1 MRLGGIDRAVD
12 AKYPPDPFPGR
23 PVFALFALSAII
35 ADPSSLAPNARQKT
49 VWEHYNEIAKYIDFD
64 REHEWGDVADSTL
77 VFVSESSGYIYTVY
91 MHCGAYTL
99 L

>member
-1 MRLGGIDRAVD
+1 MRLGGMDRAVD

-23 PVFALFALSAII
+23 PVFALSASAII
-35 ADPSSLAPNARQKT
+35 ADSWSLAPSGRQKT

-91 MHCGAYTL
+91 VHRGAYTL